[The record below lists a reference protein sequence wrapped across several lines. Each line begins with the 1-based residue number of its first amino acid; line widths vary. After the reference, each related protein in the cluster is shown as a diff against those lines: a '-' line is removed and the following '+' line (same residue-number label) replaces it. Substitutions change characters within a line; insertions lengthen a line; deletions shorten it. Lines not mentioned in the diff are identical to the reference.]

1 MSTLLLAS
9 VLVGSITGT
18 VAERLPLA
26 ETAVF
31 DLAPDGL
38 VHQEALRID
47 RDFGKPEFDLVVD
60 TWTAE
65 RDDVLADVR
74 LWWVKTT
81 AQDRRSPLSER
92 AKKYV
97 EIDSVPTARDAW
109 RLKLRGDR
117 KEFAFDVE
125 LDARGRAQV
134 YTDVLTQ
141 DGRRVAHCRTTQGRL
156 LARRVLGIPIGVDK
170 LEVRCIDAHGE
181 PVEGR
186 AVVRRV
192 RG

>member
-1 MSTLLLAS
+1 MSTLLLAC
-9 VLVGSITGT
+9 VLVGSVTGP
-18 VAERLPLA
+18 VAQRLPLA
-26 ETAVF
+26 ETAAR
-31 DLAPDGL
+31 DLAPSGL

-60 TWTAE
+60 TWTDE
-65 RDDVLADVR
+65 TSGDVLADVR

-97 EIDSVPTARDAW
+97 EIETTQAAPDAW
-109 RLKLRGDR
+109 KVKLRGDR

-125 LDARGRAQV
+125 LDDRGRAQV
-134 YTDVLTQ
+134 YTDVLT
-141 DGRRVAHCRTTQGRL
+141 DAGGRVGHCRTTGGKL
-156 LARRVLGIPIGVDK
+156 LARRLLGIPIGVDK
-170 LEVRCIDAHGE
+170 LEVHCVDARGAKHH
-181 PVEGR
+181 GR

-192 RG
+192 R